1 MKNYVSRAICVI
13 VSLVLLAIG
22 ARYIRSV
29 WIFGTVESLQLHLSI
44 ASVAALVAA
53 LLLRRSVFPALL
65 LLVAFAM
72 LAHSVWMP
80 RDFAQDPGT
89 VAAADGPV
97 LRLMSFNI
105 LMDNIENGEAIAQ
118 MILRSGADVVN
129 VMESEPLMAH
139 LTALSAVYP
148 HRIGCGEMTPQCDL
162 MMLSKHP
169 LHDPSI
175 ASLSAVFG
183 ERMLLARIDLDGRP
197 LHIAA
202 IHTTKPYFDDFQSY
216 ELENA
221 ARRLSRID
229 GPLILSGDFNASSL
243 ASNVRRFLRDTGL
256 KTAEREP
263 ATWPVEAGRAG
274 VPIDHVF
281 VRPPLGIASLQRLP
295 DAMGSNHYGLVAE
308 IAFPMN

>member
-1 MKNYVSRAICVI
+1 MRDFVSRTLCVI

-22 ARYIRSV
+22 ARYIRSI
-29 WIFGTVESLQLHLSI
+29 WIFGPVESLQLHLSI
-44 ASVAALVAA
+44 VSVAALVVV
-53 LLLRRSVFPALL
+53 LMLRRGILPAI
-65 LLVAFAM
+65 LLVVAMAM

-80 RDFAQDPGT
+80 RDFAQDPDT
-89 VAAADGPV
+89 VAAADGRV
-97 LRLMSFNI
+97 LRLLSFNI
-105 LMDNIENGEAIAQ
+105 LMNNIENGEAIAQ

-148 HRIGCGEMTPQCDL
+148 HRIGCGEMTRRCDL

-169 LHDPSI
+169 LLDPSI
-175 ASLSAVFG
+175 VSLSNVFE

-197 LHIAA
+197 LHVAA
-202 IHTTKPYFDDFQSY
+202 IHTTKPYFDNFQFY

-221 ARRLSRID
+221 VRRLNRID

-243 ASNVRRFLRDTGL
+243 ASNVRWFLRDAGL

-263 ATWPVEAGRAG
+263 ATWPVQAGWAG
-274 VPIDHVF
+274 VPIDHIF
-281 VRPPLGIASLQRLP
+281 VRPPVGIVSLERLP
-295 DAMGSNHYGLVAE
+295 DAVGSNHYGLVAE
-308 IAFPMN
+308 VSVPAN